1 MATSATA
8 DGLGQ
13 FLPLTPVA
21 FEILLALA
29 GGDRHGYAI
38 LRDIEERASGRI
50 SPHPGTL
57 YRAINRL
64 MESGLLVELDERP
77 APELDDERRRYYRL
91 TELGREVAVAE
102 ARRLEG
108 QLLVARARKLLD
120 RPTAAR
126 GAP

>member
-1 MATSATA
+1 MARSATA
-8 DGLGQ
+8 DGPGE

-29 GGDRHGYAI
+29 AGDRHGYAI

-50 SPHPGTL
+50 GLHPGTL

-77 APELDDERRRYYRL
+77 APELDDQRRRYYRL
-91 TELGREVAVAE
+91 TELGRQVAVAE

-108 QLLVARARKLLD
+108 QLFVARARRLLR
-120 RPTAAR
+120 RPNTA
-126 GAP
+126 